1 MCVFMCVCVTARL
14 FNVKMSYADHGAGM
28 LIYGSFVG
36 GFLMLYV

>member
-1 MCVFMCVCVTARL
+1 
-14 FNVKMSYADHGAGM
+14 MSYADHGAGM